1 MIASKYRIPKQ
12 FFPQVMKSTHSTGT
26 YLKVILSAPISKHT
40 NFSAVISKKYVKLAN
55 DRNYIKRVIYQ
66 FFMENIDLLP
76 KNKAIVCLF
85 IKKIPENLDKYE
97 LITKDLEKIFKI
109 KSISKNFLKKSYN
122 I

>member
-1 MIASKYRIPKQ
+1 MIASKYRIPKR
-12 FFPQVMKSTHSTGT
+12 FFPQVMKGTHNTGT

-76 KNKAIVCLF
+76 QNKAIVCLF
-85 IKKIPENLDKYE
+85 IKKMPENLDKYE

-109 KSISKNFLKKSYN
+109 KTISKNLPKKSL
-122 I
+122 